1 MKAKKI
7 KLKNDILIKTV
18 RNSMIIIGLLVVAV
32 TLGTYA
38 AGNAINNNNSRAVL
52 NNFVKKSTFP
62 FDTSLITCTG
72 GTGGRDSCPINI
84 SRYSGAIYFQC
95 FGGYAMC
102 PENDFCDFLLSKEP
116 LDSTS
121 HLIQTDINE
130 FCQPITTYHNANIQ
144 YIVKIDSLTLFM
156 EVDSVYGSVSAP
168 TKIVLIKFDTTSFLS
183 NTAIIPVGKNSRP
196 QTGTGYFQNSK
207 IQYFDIMGRILPA
220 NIIFRKRSS
229 FANRIII
236 TNQKK
241 VLFR

>member
-62 FDTSLITCTG
+62 FDTLLIIACPG
-72 GTGGRDSCPINI
+72 GAGGKDSCPINI
-84 SRYSGAIYFQC
+84 SRYSTIIYFHC
-95 FGGYAMC
+95 FGGLAMC
-102 PENDFCDFLLSKEP
+102 PENDFCDFILSKEP
-116 LDSTS
+116 IDSTS
-121 HLIQTDINE
+121 HLFQTDVNE
-130 FCQPITTYHNANIQ
+130 FCQHISSFHHANIQ
-144 YIVKIDSLTLFM
+144 YLVNSDSLTLFM
-156 EVDSVYGSVSAP
+156 EVDSIYVS
-168 TKIVLIKFDTTSFLS
+168 TQSITVLIKFDTASFLS
-183 NTAIIPVGKNSRP
+183 KTSIIPVGKNSCP
-196 QTGTGYFQNSK
+196 KIGVENYQNSK

-220 NIIFRKRSS
+220 NIIYRKRSS
-229 FANRIII
+229 FGNRLII

-241 VLFR
+241 VLFQ

>member
-1 MKAKKI
+1 MKAKKF
-7 KLKNDILIKTV
+7 KLKNDILIKTAW
-18 RNSMIIIGLLVVAV
+18 NSMIIIGLFVAAV
-32 TLGTYA
+32 TVGTYA
-38 AGNAINNNNSRAVL
+38 AGNAINNNNSRAVI
-52 NNFVKKSTFP
+52 NNPVKNSTFP

-84 SRYSGAIYFQC
+84 SRYSGAIYFKC
-95 FGGYAMC
+95 FGGLAMC
-102 PENDFCDFLLSKEP
+102 PENDFCDFLLPKEP
-116 LDSTS
+116 IDSTS

-183 NTAIIPVGKNSRP
+183 NTAIIPTNKNSRP
-196 QTGTGYFQNSK
+196 QTRAGNFQNSK

-220 NIIFRKRSS
+220 NIVNRKKGS
-229 FANRIII
+229 FTNRLIL

-241 VLFR
+241 VLFQ

>member
-18 RNSMIIIGLLVVAV
+18 WNSMITMGLLVMAATV
-32 TLGTYA
+32 GTSA

-52 NNFVKKSTFP
+52 NNFVKNSTFP

-144 YIVKIDSLTLFM
+144 YIVKFDSSTLFM
-156 EVDSVYGSVSAP
+156 EVDSVYGSVSSP
-168 TKIVLIKFDTTSFLS
+168 TQIILIKFDTTSFLS
-183 NTAIIPVGKNSRP
+183 NTAIIPTNKNSRP
-196 QTGTGYFQNSK
+196 QTRAGNFQNSK

-220 NIIFRKRSS
+220 NIIYRKRSS
-229 FANRIII
+229 FADRLII
-236 TNQKK
+236 TNQIK
-241 VLFR
+241 VLFQ